1 MMKKAFLTLGTL
13 LILLVAFSSCKNN
26 TYEAFNTIC
35 DTSNVKFDA
44 VINPIIKN
52 NCVSCHYSSSPFG
65 GGINLEGYP
74 NVKDNYVGILSATKS
89 GKMPP
94 SGSPLD
100 ACSIT
105 KIQTWVNQ
113 GANNN

>member
-1 MMKKAFLTLGTL
+1 MMKKALLALGTL

-35 DTSNVKFDA
+35 DTSNAQFTA
-44 VINPIIKN
+44 VINPIISK
-52 NCVSCHYSSSPFG
+52 NCVSCHNSSSLS
-65 GGINLEGYP
+65 GGINLVGYA
-74 NVKDNYVGILSATKS
+74 NVKDNYEGILSTTRS

>member
-1 MMKKAFLTLGTL
+1 MMKKALLALGTL

-35 DTSNVKFDA
+35 DTSNAQFKA
-44 VINPIIKN
+44 VINPIITDK
-52 NCVSCHYSSSPFG
+52 CVSCHNNSYHEK
-65 GGINLEGYP
+65 GINLEGYA
-74 NVKDNYVGILSATKS
+74 NVKDNYEGILSTTRS

>member
-1 MMKKAFLTLGTL
+1 MMKKAFLALGTL

-26 TYEAFNTIC
+26 NYEAFNTIC
-35 DTSNVKFDA
+35 DTSNAQFKA
-44 VINPIIKN
+44 VINPIITDK
-52 NCVSCHYSSSPFG
+52 CVSCHNSSSLS
-65 GGINLEGYP
+65 GGINLVGYA
-74 NVKDNYVGILSATKS
+74 NMKDNYEGILSTTRS

>member
-1 MMKKAFLTLGTL
+1 MKKALLALGTL

-35 DTSNVKFDA
+35 DTSNAQFTA
-44 VINPIIKN
+44 VINPIISE
-52 NCVSCHYSSSPFG
+52 NCVSCHDGSSLG

-74 NVKDNYVGILSATKS
+74 NVKDNYEGILSTTKS

-100 ACSIT
+100 ACSIA

>member
-1 MMKKAFLTLGTL
+1 MMKKAFFALGTL

-35 DTSNVKFDA
+35 DTSNAQFAA
-44 VINPIIKN
+44 VINPIITDKCVGCHN
-52 NCVSCHYSSSPFG
+52 NLYHEK
-65 GGINLEGYP
+65 GINLEGYP
-74 NVKDNYVGILSATKS
+74 NVKANYVGILSTTRS

>member
-1 MMKKAFLTLGTL
+1 MMKKAFLALGTL

-35 DTSNVKFDA
+35 DTSNVKFAA
-44 VINPIIKN
+44 VINPIITDK
-52 NCVSCHYSSSPFG
+52 CVSCHNNLNHEK
-65 GGINLEGYP
+65 GINLDGYA
-74 NVKDNYVGILSATKS
+74 NVKDNYEGILSTTRS